1 MYIKYLHLT
10 RLESLLYNRS
20 GATQEHEQNEST
32 HRLFSWTV
40 NSDDIDKRLG
50 WGLLC
55 VRFANFSCIHKHR
68 FAENMKSGKR
78 WHTLL
83 YINLCN
89 NTERNVHWHRLVLLL
104 TFIYICRASENLAP
118 WHWNAL
124 EDETWFQF
132 VRLIREVYLWRVN
145 SGVYVRIH
153 FLHLSIQ
160 VFWILTLTVD
170 CKEPEKWI
178 TCK

>member
-40 NSDDIDKRLG
+40 NSNDIDKRLG

-55 VRFANFSCIHKHR
+55 VCCVYFSCIHKHR
-68 FAENMKSGKR
+68 FAENMKSVKR

-83 YINLCN
+83 YQFVQQHRTKCALTPPCVAFDFDLHLQSIWKSSTLTLKSPRGWDIVSVCPSYSESRLMKSKLWSLRE
-89 NTERNVHWHRLVLLL
+89 NTFF
-104 TFIYICRASENLAP
+104 TFIYPSIL
-118 WHWNAL
+118 
-124 EDETWFQF
+124 
-132 VRLIREVYLWRVN
+132 
-145 SGVYVRIH
+145 H
-153 FLHLSIQ
+153 FDIDRWL
-160 VFWILTLTVD
+160 
-170 CKEPEKWI
+170 
-178 TCK
+178 